1 MTPWHTV
8 STTDLGDLVLVRDA
22 ASLPGVYFP
31 RHWHRPD
38 PTALGPRIDRG
49 FEDVTG
55 QLDEYLAG
63 RRRRFELDLAPVGD
77 AFERSVWD
85 LVARIP
91 YGETATYG
99 DLAATIGGA
108 VTAQGFGAAVGRNP
122 LSIVVPCHRVIG
134 RNGKLT
140 GYAGG
145 LARKR
150 HLLDVEHDQTSAIPT
165 LWDLRE
171 LRGRSVHPA

>member
-1 MTPWHTV
+1 
-8 STTDLGDLVLVRDA
+8 
-22 ASLPGVYFP
+22 
-31 RHWHRPD
+31 
-38 PTALGPRIDRG
+38 LGPRLDRG
-49 FEDVTG
+49 FEDVTR

-108 VTAQGFGAAVGRNP
+108 VTAQGVGAAVGRNP

-150 HLLDVEHDQTSAIPT
+150 HLLDVEHDQTSASPT
-165 LWDLRE
+165 PWDLRE